1 MLGLIPLAFTFRPS
15 PAENGRS
22 AWNGA
27 VHTAYAC
34 SVLWM
39 LIGMNAEIPARLPW
53 FMGGWLS
60 LRGLVSPMY
69 LALLLALA
77 AAIALALRV
86 VPPPLRPAALV
97 AAIALGAAVLAGGR
111 STWCA
116 ASGCEYLRTTS
127 TFLRPTFLDAW
138 AWIDGHVSGATI
150 AYAGNNVPYPLTGP
164 RLTNR
169 VIYVNIDR
177 HPGWRFH
184 DYDRAA
190 RQRMNAAPATAL
202 ATSSGVLLPVEAAGG
217 RIDAVRPRYERMR
230 GDRDAWLAN
239 LWATG
244 VDHLCVSALSAYEI
258 DYVWHNAGGFPIEDD
273 WARQDAQAFR
283 LVYENSQVRIYAVDL
298 RRRAR

>member
-1 MLGLIPLAFTFRPS
+1 M
-15 PAENGRS
+15 
-22 AWNGA
+22 
-27 VHTAYAC
+27 
-34 SVLWM
+34 
-39 LIGMNAEIPARLPW
+39 
-53 FMGGWLS
+53 
-60 LRGLVSPMY
+60 
-69 LALLLALA
+69 
-77 AAIALALRV
+77 
-86 VPPPLRPAALV
+86 

-111 STWCA
+111 SSWCA

-202 ATSSGVLLPVEAAGG
+202 ATSSGVLLPVEAAVG

-239 LWATG
+239 LWAIG
-244 VDHLCVSALSAYEI
+244 VDHLCQPPPMKSATS
-258 DYVWHNAGGFPIEDD
+258 GTRRRFPIEDD

-283 LVYENSQVRIYAVDL
+283 LVCENSQVRTTPSSPQ
-298 RRRAR
+298 ARPMSDALVVRDHSGL